1 MIKPYK
7 KQKNHLIQMLIIITL
22 FSACKSISYE
32 SALHSNE
39 DKFYGEKEDNA
50 LLLVD
55 MKDLSQ
61 LTEDLSG
68 LTGEKA
74 YIKDVYDFG
83 QTALKDHKKLQTQ
96 LSILAFKRRVKLPS
110 SVKKENQEIYRS
122 LHKISDR
129 KTFDIVYLDKM
140 KKTLQVMADRSD
152 QFLEEGQDSQIRNFI
167 TKHSG
172 VIKGEIKRIDMI
184 RDYMEKPDPEIT
196 SGEQRK

>member
-1 MIKPYK
+1 
-7 KQKNHLIQMLIIITL
+7 MLIIITL

-83 QTALKDHKKLQTQ
+83 QTAMKDHKKLQTQ

-184 RDYMEKPDPEIT
+184 KDYMEKPDPEIT
-196 SGEQRK
+196 SREK